1 VKAAFLTGIEQVE
14 IRRAPEPKLSRDDEV
29 KLRVEM
35 VGVCGSDMH
44 YYRTGRIGDQVVE
57 FPWTIGHECSA
68 EVVEV
73 GRSVKHLRVGRR
85 VAVDPVQVCGKCDQC
100 LAGRE
105 HTCRNQAF
113 LGNPG
118 QAAGTLAEYV
128 VVQGRCCY
136 PVPETMTAVQTTMT
150 EPFSIGVYGC
160 RLAGELSGKAV
171 AILGCGPIGLSVLLA
186 IKEASDCKVYMTDI
200 RDNRAALARDLGAD
214 WIGNPE
220 TVDVVGEIL
229 RAEPLGVDFAYECAG
244 EQETIDHCTGLLKP
258 GGTLMLVGI
267 PETDRLS
274 FEMNAMRRNELIVR
288 NVRRQN
294 KCVASAIEL
303 AASGRIDLDAMVT
316 HHFSMDETGAAFDTV
331 AHYKDNVVK
340 AVIHVADGA

>member
-1 VKAAFLTGIEQVE
+1 VKAAFLTDIERVE
-14 IRRAPEPKLSRDDEV
+14 VREAPQPRLSRDDEV
-29 KLRVEM
+29 KLRVET

-44 YYRTGRIGDQVVE
+44 YYRTGRIGDQVVR
-57 FPWTIGHECSA
+57 FPWTIGHEFSGV
-68 EVVEV
+68 VVEV
-73 GRSVKHLRVGRR
+73 GRDVKHLRVGRR
-85 VAVDPVQVCGKCDQC
+85 VAVDPVQVCGRCDQC

-118 QAAGTLAEYV
+118 ECPGALAEFA
-128 VVQGRCCY
+128 VVQGRCCH
-136 PVPETMTAVQTTMT
+136 PVPETMTAAQAALI
-150 EPFSIGVYGC
+150 EPFSIGLYAC
-160 RLAGELSGKAV
+160 RLAGGLSGKAV

-186 IKEASDCKVYMTDI
+186 IKQASDCRVYMTDI
-200 RDNRAALARDLGAD
+200 RDNRAALARSLGAN

-220 TVDVVGEIL
+220 TTDVVGEIL

-244 EQETIDHCTGLLKP
+244 EQQTVDHCTGLLKP

-267 PETDRLS
+267 PEANRLS

-294 KCVASAIEL
+294 KCVAPAIEL
-303 AASGRIDLDAMVT
+303 IAAGEIDLEAMVT
-316 HHFSMDETGAAFDTV
+316 HHFSMDETPTAFETV
-331 AHYKDNVVK
+331 AHYRDDVVK
-340 AVIHVADGA
+340 ALIHVSDGE